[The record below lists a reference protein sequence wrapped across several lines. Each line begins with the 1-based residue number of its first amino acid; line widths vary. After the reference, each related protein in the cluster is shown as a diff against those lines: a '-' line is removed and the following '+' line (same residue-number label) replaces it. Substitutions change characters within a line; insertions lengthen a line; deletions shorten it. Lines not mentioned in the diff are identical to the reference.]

1 MTLAKPWIPH
11 NEMAMAEVFAHP
23 RDAAGQRLA
32 CSRRRGTGSRHLS
45 RSLRAVL
52 ALGLL
57 VLIWGG
63 LDPCTP
69 ASAASSALDAKVVP
83 TGKLDFEACVRLAL
97 QQSPYLTKSSLEI
110 DIRRLDESD
119 SRYAMVPPV
128 TFRSIYYVNH
138 ANQVNQLGES
148 FNAKPYSLSFSTD
161 SYNPVG
167 SYFTLQA
174 QKMATR
180 IAVFAHL
187 EIISHGL
194 ERLGKMFL
202 SLAAMQRLAVYQGD
216 LLGLCREN
224 LTYAENLQS
233 IGTGTSLGVRVATQE
248 LELAKNEQERLT
260 LSQKRSLTNL
270 KTFLG
275 LKPEQSVDLDLRDA
289 RRQVLG
295 SFDPA
300 AATLEQTK
308 NRSYELKALRLK
320 EKMQGYNILLAK
332 AKIFPSLVFTT
343 QTPDPLSG
351 NPNRGLYVGLGLEVP
366 IWDGFKR
373 IRNVSRQKAVLK
385 QFNVEKDLKENDL
398 TDKWNGLQQDLQSAA
413 GALKLARS
421 QEELARLK
429 ERQSEIRYHSG
440 TQPLPAW
447 LEGRKA
453 NLEAQKNVTAKR
465 LEYAQIILEL
475 RQFSGDLGY
484 SYVDQNSWKN

>member
-1 MTLAKPWIPH
+1 MTLAKPCIPP

-23 RDAAGQRLA
+23 GNAAGQRFA
-32 CSRRRGTGSRHLS
+32 CGRRRGTGSRHLG

-57 VLIWGG
+57 VLILGV
-63 LDPCTP
+63 LDPCRP
-69 ASAASSALDAKVVP
+69 ASAAQEVP

-119 SRYAMVPPV
+119 SRYTMVPPV
-128 TFRSIYYVNH
+128 TFRSIYYVN
-138 ANQVNQLGES
+138 QGDK
-148 FNAKPYSLSFSTD
+148 FNTKPYSLSFNTD
-161 SYNPVG
+161 SYNPFG

-174 QKMATR
+174 QKMATQ

-187 EIISHGL
+187 DIISHGL

-202 SLAAMQRLAVYQGD
+202 SLAAMKRLTVYQGD
-216 LLGLCREN
+216 LVGLSREA
-224 LTYAENLQS
+224 LTYAENRQS

-248 LELAKNEQERLT
+248 GQLAKNEQERLT
-260 LSQKRSLTNL
+260 LSHKRTLVNL

-275 LKPEQSVDLDLRDA
+275 LKPEQTVDLDVQGA

-300 AATLEQTK
+300 VATLEQTK
-308 NRSYELKALRLK
+308 ARSYELKALRLK
-320 EKMQGYNILLAK
+320 EKMQGYNIMLAK
-332 AKIFPSLVFTT
+332 AKVFPSLVFTT

-373 IRNVSRQKAVLK
+373 MRNVSRQKAVLK
-385 QFNVEKDLKENDL
+385 QFSVERDLKENDL
-398 TDKWNGLQQDLQSAA
+398 TDKWNGLQQDLQGAA
-413 GALKLARS
+413 GTLKLAQS
-421 QEELARLK
+421 QEELTRLK

-440 TQPLPAW
+440 TKPLPAW
-447 LEGRKA
+447 LEARKA
-453 NLEAQKNVTAKR
+453 NIEAQKNVIAKR
-465 LEYAQIILEL
+465 LEYEQIILEL

-484 SYVDQNSWKN
+484 SYVDQNSWKK